1 MKQGGIM
8 GFGISRSKQRAFIR
22 HLLFT
27 RLELMHLIPP
37 SKGPHDAGAVL
48 VDFTLVT
55 FYFPFNSPPLSSLPF
70 PSLNGLCVWSRRR
83 NSV

>member
-37 SKGPHDAGAVL
+37 SKGPHDVGAVL

-55 FYFPFNSPPLSSLPF
+55 LFSVQLTSTLLIAVSLPQR
-70 PSLNGLCVWSRRR
+70 PLRLM
-83 NSV
+83 